1 MKTIVTHNSSFHADD
16 VFAVATIILS
26 LPPES
31 EYTVVRTRDPKV
43 ISDAD
48 YAIDVGGIYDPEKKR
63 FDHHQT
69 GGAGKRQNGI
79 PYASFGLVWKEYGD
93 QVSENVDVA
102 KIIEE
107 KLVMFI
113 DALDNGVEISSS
125 IFEDIRPYTISDYLY
140 SYWIDQNVSDEEV
153 DLIFHRVVSMAK
165 DLIVRE
171 KKKIAKIIEEGEIV
185 EDIYLQSEDKK
196 IIVLDKHLAW
206 GRTMA
211 EKPEPLFVVY
221 PSLNKGLWNV
231 KAVRKNINSFEIRAS
246 FPASWSG
253 KTMEDLSEV
262 SGIKGAFFCHKN
274 LFLAVA
280 DSKEGAISLA
290 KKALE
295 N

>member
-1 MKTIVTHNSSFHADD
+1 
-16 VFAVATIILS
+16 
-26 LPPES
+26 
-31 EYTVVRTRDPKV
+31 
-43 ISDAD
+43 
-48 YAIDVGGIYDPEKKR
+48 
-63 FDHHQT
+63 
-69 GGAGKRQNGI
+69 
-79 PYASFGLVWKEYGD
+79 
-93 QVSENVDVA
+93 
-102 KIIEE
+102 
-107 KLVMFI
+107 
-113 DALDNGVEISSS
+113 
-125 IFEDIRPYTISDYLY
+125 
-140 SYWIDQNVSDEEV
+140 
-153 DLIFHRVVSMAK
+153 
-165 DLIVRE
+165 
-171 KKKIAKIIEEGEIV
+171 
-185 EDIYLQSEDKK
+185 
-196 IIVLDKHLAW
+196 
-206 GRTMA
+206 MA